1 VLRAVRA
8 RPRRLTETANR
19 LILAPDER
27 SLQADLVC
35 TENLIRIDYA
45 TESPM
50 ACASLFPVAGAK
62 SRERGAISG

>member
-27 SLQADLVC
+27 SLQADLVLC
-35 TENLIRIDYA
+35 VLKT
-45 TESPM
+45 
-50 ACASLFPVAGAK
+50 
-62 SRERGAISG
+62 